1 MPDIAS
7 VHSALGY
14 IVTGWIAL
22 NLGILAGA
30 WWVAAHVERGQS

>member
-7 VHSALGY
+7 AHSALGY

-30 WWVAAHVERGQS
+30 WWATRPRSYVP